1 MAFFA
6 VVTTIDSRGQALVIA
21 RELVEHKLAACVQLS
36 NIESVYS
43 WDGEVK
49 QSREVRLVCKTT
61 SERRADV
68 EAAIRALHTYD
79 LPAIHAVELDD
90 VDLLYGEWIVR
101 NTTP

>member
-6 VVTTIDSRGQALVIA
+6 VVTTIDSRAQALVIA
-21 RELVEHKLAACVQLS
+21 RALVEHKLAACVQLA
-36 NIESVYS
+36 NIESVFT
-43 WDGEVK
+43 WDGAVK
-49 QSREVRLVCKTT
+49 QSREVRLLCKTT
-61 SERRADV
+61 GERRAEV

-101 NTTP
+101 GTTP